1 MGQKQ
6 SGSAKS
12 QQKTRQQAET
22 PENAPNPTGMLHEKE
37 RLNSRLIYERRRELR
52 KLFLRLPLGKR

>member
-37 RLNSRLIYERRRELR
+37 RLNSRLIYERPWDVVTGTAR
-52 KLFLRLPLGKR
+52 